1 MLAGWHAGAATIAAV
16 RTGWRRRLHV
26 QWLYFRILVRELR
39 WTLALFVA
47 LNCVGATLFHAF
59 YGLHGREGEPPDWI
73 ESLHTTFAMVF
84 MEYTHDFPANWAL
97 RLWYF
102 LVPILGLTALADGL
116 VRFGVLLLA
125 RDSNRDTWARAMSEV
140 MRGHVILCGLGRVGY
155 RVLEELRRLGE
166 DVIIIERQDEQE
178 NLFVKEARRL
188 GVPVLLGDARREALL
203 ETAHVGKAK
212 SVIAATD
219 DDMTN
224 LEIGLDARALNAQIR
239 VVLRMFEHPTARK
252 IAQAFD
258 IAAVFST
265 ADLAAPSFAAASCDR
280 HILQSFYVEGTLL
293 VIAQVTI
300 REGAGLPGRSVA
312 DVKRDFRASVIAR
325 CPSGGTADVIPSP
338 DARLAAGDRVTLQ
351 ARLADLPALHTAN
364 GDTRW

>member
-1 MLAGWHAGAATIAAV
+1 M

-26 QWLYFRILVRELR
+26 QWLYFRIIVRELR
-39 WTLALFVA
+39 VTLALFLL
-47 LNCVGATLFHAF
+47 LNLVGATLFHAF

-73 ESLHTTFAMVF
+73 ESLHSTFAMVF
-84 MEYTHDFPANWAL
+84 MEYTHDFPAHWAL
-97 RLWYF
+97 RCWYF

-166 DVIIIERQDEQE
+166 DVVVIERQDEHE

-224 LEIGLDARALNAQIR
+224 LEIGLDARALNPEIR

-265 ADLAAPSFAAASCDR
+265 ADLAAPSFAAASCNR

-293 VIAQVTI
+293 VVAQVTI
-300 REGAGLPGRSVA
+300 RPEGGLAGRTVA
-312 DVKRDFRASVIAR
+312 DAKRDFHASVIAR
-325 CPSGGTADVIPSP
+325 CPAGGTAEVIPSP
-338 DARLAAGDRVTLQ
+338 DARLAAGDRVTVQ
-351 ARLADLPALHTAN
+351 ARLTDLPALHTAN